1 MTRPRMIVEAT
12 ILTITAVGQIILA
25 ILLHNQDGNVAV
37 TNIGWVILWLSA
49 IFGWLPIYTFR
60 KWGNVPKGKGYL
72 HTTVLVDR
80 GVYAIVRHPQYL
92 AGILMSVALPL
103 ISPHWAVVLLGIVA
117 AIAYYV
123 NMVEEDASDIE
134 KFGDAYKAYIQRV
147 PRMNFLLGIARFMK
161 AKWAST
167 RR

>member
-60 KWGNVPKGKGYL
+60 KWGSVPKGKGYL

-80 GVYAIVRHPQYL
+80 GV
-92 AGILMSVALPL
+92 
-103 ISPHWAVVLLGIVA
+103 
-117 AIAYYV
+117 
-123 NMVEEDASDIE
+123 
-134 KFGDAYKAYIQRV
+134 
-147 PRMNFLLGIARFMK
+147 
-161 AKWAST
+161 
-167 RR
+167 

>member
-1 MTRPRMIVEAT
+1 MTSPRMIVEAT
-12 ILTITAVGQIILA
+12 ILTIAAVGQIILA
-25 ILLHNQDGNVAV
+25 ILLHNQDGNTAV

-72 HTTVLVDR
+72 RTTVLVDR

>member
-1 MTRPRMIVEAT
+1 MIVEAT
-12 ILTITAVGQIILA
+12 ILTIAAVGQIILA
-25 ILLHNQDGNVAV
+25 ILLHNQDGNGAV

-117 AIAYYV
+117 AIVCYV

-147 PRMNFLLGIARFMK
+147 PRMNFLLGIARLIR